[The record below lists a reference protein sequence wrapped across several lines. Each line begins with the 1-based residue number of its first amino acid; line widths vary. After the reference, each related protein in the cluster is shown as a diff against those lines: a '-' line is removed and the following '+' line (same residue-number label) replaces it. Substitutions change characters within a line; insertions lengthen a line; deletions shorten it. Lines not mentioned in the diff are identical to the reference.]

1 MDTSWAPA
9 FFGGSFLVMTL
20 VGLAAIA
27 LVIWAIVDLFSRPM
41 DGPMRLLWLL
51 VILFFPFI
59 GSLIYLVAGRSMR
72 SRAV

>member
-1 MDTSWAPA
+1 MDTNWAPA
-9 FFGGSFLVMTL
+9 FFGGSFLLMTL
-20 VGLAAIA
+20 VGLAALA

-59 GSLIYLVAGRSMR
+59 GSLIYLVAGRNMR
-72 SRAV
+72 ERAV